1 MKLSSLFIA
10 GTYAGDHHRNLKQ
23 HNQEK
28 EETLS
33 DLPPPNYEQENTEKY
48 WRDLTRQQILESV
61 AKTPNMKKA
70 KNVILFIGDG
80 MGYPSQTAGRILA
93 GGEEYDTAI
102 DKMPWS
108 GSVKTYNIDHQTPDS
123 AGTATAYLCGVKA
136 NFYTAGLS
144 GEGKF
149 KQCETAESS
158 KVESVLKK
166 SEKGWKRYWYCYNN
180 KNKSCISIRSIC
192 TYQLSN
198 VV

>member
-10 GTYAGDHHRNLKQ
+10 GIYAGDHHRNLKQ

-28 EETLS
+28 EETLSQVFKLVLGLWLAIQSEWANQSYLEIFQS

-61 AKTPNMKKA
+61 AKKPNMKKA

-108 GSVKTYNIDHQTPDS
+108 GSVKTYNI
-123 AGTATAYLCGVKA
+123 
-136 NFYTAGLS
+136 
-144 GEGKF
+144 GKI
-149 KQCETAESS
+149 
-158 KVESVLKK
+158 VRRIVPIP
-166 SEKGWKRYWYCYNN
+166 N
-180 KNKSCISIRSIC
+180 
-192 TYQLSN
+192 
-198 VV
+198 